1 MKKRTMNELRQ
12 TKDYYVHKE
21 KILEQRKLDQE
32 EYDEALRICTTAIID
47 RLGILDDIAFEELM
61 DQGYCPDW
69 VDEDQLFSLRDEIV
83 QCTLINLQNGY
94 RNIQ

>member
-1 MKKRTMNELRQ
+1 MNELRQ
-12 TKDYYVHKE
+12 TKEYYVHKE

-32 EYDEALRICTTAIID
+32 EYDEALRMCTTAIID

-61 DQGYCPDW
+61 DQGYYPDW
-69 VDEDQLFSLRDEIV
+69 VDEDQLSSLKDEIV

-94 RNIQ
+94 RNIL

>member
-21 KILEQRKLDQE
+21 KILEQRKLDDE
-32 EYDEALRICTTAIID
+32 EYDEALRMCTTAIID
-47 RLGILDDIAFEELM
+47 RLGILDDMAFEELM
-61 DQGYCPDW
+61 NQGYNPDW
-69 VDEDQLFSLRDEIV
+69 MDEDQLFGLKDEIV

>member
-12 TKDYYVHKE
+12 TKEYYVHKE

-32 EYDEALRICTTAIID
+32 EYDEALRMCTTAIID

-69 VDEDQLFSLRDEIV
+69 VDEDQLSSLKDEIV

-94 RNIQ
+94 RNIL

>member
-21 KILEQRKLDQE
+21 KILEQRKLDEE
-32 EYDEALRICTTAIID
+32 EYDEALRMCTTAIVD

-61 DQGYCPDW
+61 DQGYCPDL
-69 VDEDQLFSLRDEIV
+69 VDEDQLSSLKDEIV

-94 RNIQ
+94 RNIL

>member
-12 TKDYYVHKE
+12 TKEYYVHKE

-32 EYDEALRICTTAIID
+32 EYNEALRMCTTAIID

-69 VDEDQLFSLRDEIV
+69 VDEDQLSNLKDEIV
-83 QCTLINLQNGY
+83 QCTIINLQNGY